1 MTAVTGNATTAVTLP
16 TDEQILITR
25 TFDAPPHLVYRALTT
40 PELVARWWPAGL
52 EGVTSIDIDLRVGG
66 PWRYAIVT
74 VDGAEVALHGEY
86 REIVPGERLV
96 HTEVWDDR
104 PAAEALVSIT
114 LTSADG
120 KTTVSRLGQFR
131 NMQDRDEHLQR
142 MQYGL
147 QAAMALFEQIV
158 LSL

>member
-114 LTSADG
+114 L
-120 KTTVSRLGQFR
+120 
-131 NMQDRDEHLQR
+131 
-142 MQYGL
+142 
-147 QAAMALFEQIV
+147 
-158 LSL
+158 